1 MREKNTKKIWYRAG
15 ALFLILL
22 MVMQVVFG
30 DVGNVTVQAAKKDKK
45 APSVTL
51 YLNKTSYT
59 RGSVNI
65 MVKASDK
72 SGIKSILIKKGTIKK
87 KADKYWKNA
96 SNITKKKKKKVTS
109 NGIYSVR
116 VMDKAGNAAIK
127 RITVT
132 NIDKTAPSVSLSQ
145 SKVSGGVV
153 VTVNA
158 WDAGGIKSV
167 KWIAGGVDDANSSK
181 FNDAVNITDTR
192 TFTVTNNGLY
202 TVQVVDN
209 AGNKA
214 ICQAQVMV
222 KQALYDFDGGQGKY
236 LYDYYGK
243 SMTRYTSVI
252 DSLNVTYTNAL
263 VMSSGKSGS
272 DYASRTFYLAGEY
285 QYFEGDIAA
294 GTSGTIPGIFQ
305 IYADNVLVYTS
316 PIIRPETGA
325 VHFNVDIRNARFV
338 KLKVSTGDWGGEYFI
353 LGNCYFYN

>member
-1 MREKNTKKIWYRAG
+1 MREKNTKKRRCRAG

-45 APSVTL
+45 APGVTL

-59 RGSVNI
+59 RGGVNI

-72 SGIKSILIKKGTIKK
+72 SGIKSILIKKGNIKK

-158 WDAGGIKSV
+158 QDAGGIRSV

-181 FNDAVNITDTR
+181 FNEAVNITDTR
-192 TFTVTNNGLY
+192 TFKVTNNGLY

-214 ICQAQVMV
+214 ICQAQVTV
-222 KQALYDFDGGQGKY
+222 KLALYE
-236 LYDYYGK
+236 LNEYYGK
-243 SMTRYTSVI
+243 KIIKTPTVT
-252 DSLNVTYTNAL
+252 DSLMQKYTNA
-263 VMSSGKSGS
+263 VCVDNGWS
-272 DYASRTFYLAGEY
+272 DSTTLTYYLAGEY
-285 QYFEGDIAA
+285 QYIESDFACYS
-294 GTSGTIPGIFQ
+294 SGTQNGIIQ
-305 IYADNVLVYTS
+305 IYADSELVYSSET
-316 PIIRPETGA
+316 IEPEKGA
-325 VHFNVDIRNARFV
+325 IHFKVDIRNAKF
-338 KLKVSTGDWGGEYFI
+338 LKIKVVSVYTGGFDDKIYI
-353 LGNCYFYN
+353 LGNCYLYN

>member
-1 MREKNTKKIWYRAG
+1 MREKNTKKRWYRAG

-22 MVMQVVFG
+22 MAMQVVFG

-45 APSVTL
+45 APGVTL

-59 RGSVNI
+59 RGGVNI
-65 MVKASDK
+65 VVKASDK
-72 SGIKSILIKKGTIKK
+72 SGIKSILIKKGNIKK
-87 KADKYWKNA
+87 KADKYWKKA

-158 WDAGGIKSV
+158 QDAGGIKSV

-181 FNDAVNITDTR
+181 FNEAVNITDTR

-214 ICQAQVMV
+214 ICQAQVTV
-222 KQALYDFDGGQGKY
+222 KLALYDYGESGSS
-236 LYDYYGK
+236 LRDYYGYG
-243 SMTRYTSVI
+243 MTRYIRIT
-252 DSLNVTYTNAL
+252 DSLNVTYTNA
-263 VMSSGKSGS
+263 VVIKSQ
-272 DYASRTFYLAGEY
+272 SRTFYLAGEY
-285 QYFEGDIAA
+285 QYLEGDIAA
-294 GTSGTIPGIFQ
+294 HTSRTKPGTFQ
-305 IYADNVLVYTS
+305 IYADNNLVYTS
-316 PIIRPETGA
+316 PTIRPETGA

-338 KLKVSTGDWGGEYFI
+338 TLSVSTASHYYGDWNDEFI